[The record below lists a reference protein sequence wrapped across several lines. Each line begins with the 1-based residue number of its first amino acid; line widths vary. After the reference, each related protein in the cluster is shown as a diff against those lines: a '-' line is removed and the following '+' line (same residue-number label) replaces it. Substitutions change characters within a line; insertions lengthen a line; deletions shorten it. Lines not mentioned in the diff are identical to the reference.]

1 MNLAKW
7 HQKPRTIKQN
17 YCIGIPTIN
26 RFDLLQESLLDIK
39 AKQPNVEVIIADNGK
54 QNIEPFLKEH
64 GILYHLIENEFNEGV
79 SGSWNQLAN
88 YAFYLLMYHCIWI
101 VNDDIVLGK
110 EENDM
115 MKFAQRVIFENHF
128 AVQDGTFGREFPTW
142 CSFMLPE
149 RIFMEVGEFDEE
161 IYPAYF
167 EDNDYAYR
175 LKLINKPHIHLPEI
189 NPVVF
194 RNSMTLE
201 KDYSFNR
208 NFEVNRA
215 YYKRKWGGEPEQETY
230 STPFGK

>member
-1 MNLAKW
+1 MNLAKS
-7 HQKPRTIKQN
+7 HQKPKEIKLN

-39 AKQPNVEVIIADNGK
+39 AKQPNVEVIIVDNGN
-54 QNIEPFLKEH
+54 QNIEPFLKTH
-64 GILYHLIENEFNEGV
+64 GILYHLIENDFNEGV

-88 YAFYLLMYHCIWI
+88 YAFYLLKYNCIWI

-110 EENDM
+110 EQNDM
-115 MKFAQRVIFENHF
+115 MKFAESVIFENRF
-128 AVQDGTFGREFPTW
+128 VAQDGTW

-167 EDNDYAYR
+167 EDNDFAYR
-175 LKLINKPHIHLPEI
+175 LKLAGKPHQHDKAL
-189 NPVVF
+189 NPVVY
-194 RNSMTLE
+194 RNSMTLK
-201 KDYSFNR
+201 KDYSFNQ

-215 YYKRKWGGEPEQETY
+215 YYKRKWGGEPEQETF

>member
-7 HQKPRTIKQN
+7 HQKPRTIKPN

-39 AKQPNVEVIIADNGK
+39 AKQPNVEVIIVDNGN
-54 QNIEPFLKEH
+54 QNIEPFLKTH
-64 GILYHLIENEFNEGV
+64 GILYHLIENDFNEGV

-88 YAFYLLMYHCIWI
+88 YAFYLLKYNCIWI

-115 MKFAQRVIFENHF
+115 MKFAERVIFENHF
-128 AVQDGTFGREFPTW
+128 VAQDGTW

-175 LKLINKPHIHLPEI
+175 LKLANKTHHHDKAL
-189 NPVVF
+189 NPVVY
-194 RNSMTLE
+194 RNSMTLA

-215 YYKRKWGGEPEQETY
+215 YYKRKWGGEPEQETFT
-230 STPFGK
+230 TPFGK